1 MRKVTVLVQAAIFF
15 CFIAGS
21 VRAGN
26 FMADTTVNGLKV
38 ELHVMAAEPFYT
50 KKEMDEKKIAEGM
63 LIIGGAKPVAP
74 ESKIHPN
81 HHLVIH
87 VYDSK
92 TSEVIKNAKV
102 KMNYQFLG
110 DTGTKL
116 AKPVEVP
123 VVIMEAIGK
132 GEKSTHYG
140 NNVIMKDGNNMVTV
154 IVNGTKIV
162 FKVSLTSSTDSEMG
176 NMKMQ

>member
-1 MRKVTVLVQAAIFF
+1 MRKVIVLVQAAIFLV
-15 CFIAGS
+15 FIASS

-26 FMADTTVNGLKV
+26 FMSDTTVNGLKV
-38 ELHVMAAEPFYT
+38 ELHIMAAEPFYT
-50 KKEMDEKKIAEGM
+50 KKEMDEKKITEGM
-63 LIIGGAKPVAP
+63 LIIGGAEPVAP
-74 ESKIHPN
+74 ESKIRPN

-116 AKPVEVP
+116 AKPVEVA

-154 IVNGTKIV
+154 VVNGTKIV
-162 FKVSLTSSTDSEMG
+162 FKVALTSSTDSEMG